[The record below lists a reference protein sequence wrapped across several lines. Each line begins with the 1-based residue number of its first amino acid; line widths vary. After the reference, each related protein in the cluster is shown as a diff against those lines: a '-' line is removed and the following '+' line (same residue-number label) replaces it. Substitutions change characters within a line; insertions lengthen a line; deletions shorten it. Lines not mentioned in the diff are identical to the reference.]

1 MRPDTVQTLLPM
13 LVVGWLRPAI
23 RRAMRPGAMHALLLI
38 GR

>member
-13 LVVGWLRPAI
+13 LVGWLRPAI
-23 RRAMRPGAMHALLLI
+23 RRARRPGAMDALLLI